1 MQELLDEAYGYE
13 NTNPQ
18 KALET
23 YRQALDVSRDGN
35 YNLGAFRSLNY
46 SGIVYSNLAEYGS
59 ALHYYKE
66 SMGYADLADYPKG
79 KAATLINIGNIH
91 QYLGDF
97 DKAVDNYLKG
107 IEVFEIIKDSS
118 SVAVTSQ
125 NLAALFSSLK
135 KYDKEANYLNKA
147 LRFLP
152 KKETKLLGFLY
163 GDLGL
168 SETRVGEL
176 KEAFEYFKKADSL
189 SKLINDKRLDF
200 FVERNFGEYYLLKK
214 SFGKAIVYLENAL
227 CINEQ
232 LNDKYFR
239 AEMLSKLGQGHAEL
253 KDYSKSVDYLNRAV
267 EMASSNGLK
276 EIQEKAYYTLSKVEV
291 EKGNFKKALNYLNK
305 HLIFKDSILN
315 ETYLNQINYYEKSF
329 ETKQKEAQISKQRL
343 QLEKQQNTI
352 LKKENEK
359 TLAYAIGGF
368 LVLVFISL
376 AMFFKQR
383 QKAKANEILA
393 LKTKQELVKLEALID
408 GEENERNRLAQDLH
422 DGINGDLAV
431 IKYKISSIGQKGFST
446 KEKEDYGEALG
457 MLDNAVEQV
466 RRISHNLAPP
476 SLTRFDLTE
485 ALEQFCNKQNTLKKV
500 KISFQHFGNRVNL
513 KKENETA
520 IYRIVQELINNI
532 LKHAKASEAMVQINN
547 HGDKLTITVEDNG
560 EGFDPDNNSTGIGL
574 QNIKSRVDFL
584 KAGLDIDSSDNGTTI
599 QIALD
604 LNKMK
609 EV

>member
-1 MQELLDEAYGYE
+1 
-13 NTNPQ
+13 
-18 KALET
+18 
-23 YRQALDVSRDGN
+23 
-35 YNLGAFRSLNY
+35 
-46 SGIVYSNLAEYGS
+46 
-59 ALHYYKE
+59 
-66 SMGYADLADYPKG
+66 MGYADLANYPKG
-79 KAATLINIGNIH
+79 KAATFINVGNIH

-135 KYDKEANYLNKA
+135 KYDKEANYLNKS

-168 SETRVGEL
+168 SETRVGSL
-176 KEAFEYFKKADSL
+176 KEAFEYFKNADSL
-189 SKLINDKRLDF
+189 SKMIDDKRLDF
-200 FVERNFGEYYLLKK
+200 FVQRNFGEYYLLNK
-214 SFGKAIVYLENAL
+214 SFDQAIDFLENAL
-227 CINEQ
+227 SINEQ
-232 LNDKYFR
+232 LNDEYFR
-239 AEMLSKLGQGHAEL
+239 VEILTKLGEGHAEL
-253 KDYSKSVDYLNRAV
+253 QDYSKSIDYLNRAV
-267 EMASSNGLK
+267 EMARLNGLK

-291 EKGNFKKALNYLNK
+291 VKGNFKKAHDYLNK
-305 HLIFKDSILN
+305 HLIFRDSILN

-329 ETKQKEAQISKQRL
+329 ETKQKEAEISEQSL
-343 QLEKQQNTI
+343 QLEQQENII

-359 TLAYAIGGF
+359 VLAYALGGF
-368 LVLVFISL
+368 LLLALISSAL
-376 AMFFKQR
+376 FFKQR
-383 QKAKANEILA
+383 QKSKANEILA
-393 LKTKQELVKLEALID
+393 LRTKQELVKLEALID

-431 IKYKISSIGQKGFST
+431 IKYKISSIGQKGFSP
-446 KEKEDYGEALG
+446 KEKEDYGEALN

-500 KISFQHFGNRVNL
+500 NISFQHFGNRVNL

-560 EGFDPDNNSTGIGL
+560 MGFDPSNNSTGIGL

-584 KAGLDIDSSDNGTTI
+584 KAELDIDSSENGTTT

-604 LNKMK
+604 LNKMN
-609 EV
+609 EI